1 MGSTSASECS
11 PAQALQPE
19 PAELR
24 MTFFSPHKPL
34 LATQLIGRA
43 TPLATLHEALQ
54 IVPQRRGACVLLAGE
69 AGIGKSRL
77 TAEARMLAQQ
87 NGFAI
92 IKDWHGP
99 DQKKPLERL
108 FCLRSRLIIYRNA
121 RPTRGLGG

>member
-1 MGSTSASECS
+1 MTS
-11 PAQALQPE
+11 
-19 PAELR
+19 
-24 MTFFSPHKPL
+24 FSPHKPL

-92 IKDWHGP
+92 VQGNCYEP
-99 DQKKPLERL
+99 DHTLP
-108 FCLRSRLIIYRNA
+108 YA
-121 RPTRGLGG
+121 P